1 MRYKSY
7 VPRYV
12 TLLSKNLGIVDAD
25 VVTIAFDATTI
36 SGKHINEV
44 HFGTPEN
51 VFTAN
56 ITELAGG
63 RAEDYAGHVLNTIE
77 DLATTYSSF
86 CEVDKEETKLQMC
99 GKVSSTLTDRA
110 SANHAAVLLLN
121 EKLQTNLLEL
131 NCHLHPLDGIANEVR
146 KTFQKF
152 NSLIPSDTFGS
163 DCRAANLLYGI
174 SKLRYK
180 AKGDPTGFKAFLR
193 QHSLA
198 CGIFPRYV
206 GNRLHVMFC
215 LAGIVYRHRHLLVL
229 YLEKYCSNISLR
241 AALLKDLKNDIIISQ
256 LQALGLW
263 GKYLTGAWMSVFYA
277 KESKRNHFD
286 MVEYQK
292 VAMKFIARVIAEPE
306 YLLIG
311 CEDAFGRPLI
321 ADETLSSLLIVDDT
335 NLEAFSTATEA
346 MATATQAVLSRQ
358 LSRYLEGDLAAPT
371 EAMLAAAASAPV
383 HNIWAER
390 ALGVV
395 DSLSRR
401 APNSEI
407 TFLDAKTKVKLN
419 KSLDWLSSKPAAVQ
433 QQIIQFCIK
442 RGAVCRKLGKDR
454 RLEKERE
461 LQRRLMEKKPEKRHG
476 KPKQN
481 C

>member
-1 MRYKSY
+1 MPPPISPLKTRTSKECFSCDQKQQCNRELFKENLKLRLSY
-7 VPRYV
+7 SAEKKEKFQIKKTYQVNRV
-12 TLLSKNLGIVDAD
+12 KQQLERKGLRIGKFQSKVKTLQDKIASLSNSLKRAHLKCSILSKQKKKCHSQLNALQLKVTELEKKLISNDAALLHDIPHVENYDAQTIVTKVNKKQFNSSIRMVIYRCLELNVPVEAISKVIAFCTDLCNAQVDLPSVSTIAQMCREMAVLAELQVSEAIVDSD

-215 LAGIVYRHRHLLVL
+215 LAGIVYRHSCRHL
-229 YLEKYCSNISLR
+229 
-241 AALLKDLKNDIIISQ
+241 D
-256 LQALGLW
+256 
-263 GKYLTGAWMSVFYA
+263 
-277 KESKRNHFD
+277 
-286 MVEYQK
+286 
-292 VAMKFIARVIAEPE
+292 
-306 YLLIG
+306 
-311 CEDAFGRPLI
+311 FGGN
-321 ADETLSSLLIVDDT
+321 T
-335 NLEAFSTATEA
+335 
-346 MATATQAVLSRQ
+346 
-358 LSRYLEGDLAAPT
+358 
-371 EAMLAAAASAPV
+371 
-383 HNIWAER
+383 
-390 ALGVV
+390 
-395 DSLSRR
+395 
-401 APNSEI
+401 
-407 TFLDAKTKVKLN
+407 
-419 KSLDWLSSKPAAVQ
+419 
-433 QQIIQFCIK
+433 
-442 RGAVCRKLGKDR
+442 
-454 RLEKERE
+454 
-461 LQRRLMEKKPEKRHG
+461 
-476 KPKQN
+476 
-481 C
+481 